1 MSLTNVRALAAQAV
15 LAVVDKQKSLTQVLS
30 NRDEALSAPDQGL
43 LQLLCFGTCRH
54 FFSVNALTKMMLDKP
69 LPEQARPVQAALWVG
84 LYQLAHTDMAEHAVI
99 HETVEAVKQLKL
111 DKYAPLVNAILRRFQ
126 REKGELMEQLQQ
138 SDVPRFD
145 HPKWLIKMLSKSWPD
160 HWQSICEEANIP
172 GPMTL
177 RVNTHL
183 QSREQYSRLL
193 SDISIEHT
201 NGKYALTSLYLNHPS
216 SVEQLPNFEQ
226 GAVSVQDEAAQLAA
240 AILDP
245 QPGEHILDA
254 CCAPGGKTCHIL
266 EYTGNQASVVA
277 LDADATRLK
286 RVQENLDRLSLNA
299 NVLQG
304 EAQSPDQWWD
314 GTLFDR
320 ILLDVPCSAT
330 GVIRRH
336 PDIKLLRQREDIDNL
351 ATLQQEILRTA
362 WGMLKPGGQLLYA
375 TCSILPLENQKNIEA
390 FLSNQ
395 ADVKLTTLELS
406 TGLDTGFGHQL
417 FPQQQGHDGFFY
429 ALLTKLKT
437 PSERDKG

>member
-160 HWQSICEEANIP
+160 HWQSICEEANRP

>member
-1 MSLTNVRALAAQAV
+1 MSLTNVRALAAQAL

-30 NRDEALSAPDQGL
+30 NRDDALSAPDQGL

-84 LYQLAHTDMAEHAVI
+84 LYQLAHTEMAEHAVI
-99 HETVEAVKQLKL
+99 HETVEAVKQLKQ
-111 DKYAPLVNAILRRFQ
+111 DKYASVVNAILRRFQ
-126 REKGELMEQLQQ
+126 REKSELMEQLQQ

-160 HWQSICEEANIP
+160 RWQSICEDANVP

-177 RVNTHL
+177 RVNTHS
-183 QSREQYSRLL
+183 QDRDQYSGLL
-193 SDISIEHT
+193 SDASIEHA
-201 NGKYALTSLYLNHPS
+201 NGKYALTSIYLDHPS
-216 SVEQLPNFEQ
+216 SVGQLPNFDQ

-245 QPGEHILDA
+245 QPGEYILDA

-266 EYTGNQASVVA
+266 EYTNNQANVVA

-286 RVQENLDRLSLNA
+286 RVQENLDRLSLSA

-304 EAQSPDQWWD
+304 EAQSPEEWWD
-314 GTLFDR
+314 GTPFDR

-351 ATLQQEILRTA
+351 ATLQQEILQTA

-375 TCSILPLENQKNIEA
+375 TCSILPLENHKNIEA
-390 FLSNQ
+390 FLSSQ
-395 ADVKLTTLELS
+395 ADAKLTTLELS